1 MPNKMTDITL
11 NLSLEDIN
19 KILGHLGKAPYQEVY
34 EVIAKI
40 SQQAQEFLKPKAAE
54 WQKAPSARAEGAF
67 FIQKVLNSLNAF
79 TRNFLGRR
87 CFR

>member
-54 WQKAPSARAEGAF
+54 
-67 FIQKVLNSLNAF
+67 
-79 TRNFLGRR
+79 
-87 CFR
+87 